1 MKKEKFIF
9 DTQRCVWVGQFHELQ
24 KSGTS
29 HPPRV
34 MLGTSEECEYKATKR
49 GLVRRSESEL
59 IKWLSVLYDK
69 KRREYESRQ
78 EAKERMAQA
87 KQEDGPPIQVL
98 MQSWLDE
105 EVQPS
110 AKPGTLN
117 EYRRT
122 CNLFLE
128 ICGNLRI
135 RKFRKHHATKFQNGL
150 TGRGLSDSSVH
161 KHQTQLQVCLNWSF
175 SEEHL
180 LKPVRI
186 KKIKVSHR
194 GPEIFSETELKIL
207 QATIETALTS
217 NPNSY
222 QKRCIKNHLR
232 AYMLARHGVLRS
244 GEILNLPLRH
254 LLLDETL
261 IRVSAVPEIGW
272 SPKTRQER
280 FIPMNPELHEFLK
293 KDLQVRQSEERWF
306 LDNGKGGQ
314 AFSTN
319 SQLTQALRRHIKR
332 CGLDRAGLK
341 PLHSL
346 RSTGITRMLANGGK
360 LDFVMKIA
368 GHSNPQTTLNHYVR
382 SENFDL
388 QDTVNLLSN

>member
-1 MKKEKFIF
+1 MSCKNQGPLI
-9 DTQRCVWVGQFHELQ
+9 L
-24 KSGTS
+24 
-29 HPPRV
+29 PRV

-78 EAKERMAQA
+78 EAKERMAQS
-87 KQEDGPPIQVL
+87 KQEDGPPIQEL

-110 AKPGTLN
+110 SKPGTVN

-122 CNLFLE
+122 CTLFLE

-186 KKIKVSHR
+186 KKIESV
-194 GPEIFSETELKIL
+194 
-207 QATIETALTS
+207 
-217 NPNSY
+217 
-222 QKRCIKNHLR
+222 
-232 AYMLARHGVLRS
+232 
-244 GEILNLPLRH
+244 
-254 LLLDETL
+254 
-261 IRVSAVPEIGW
+261 
-272 SPKTRQER
+272 
-280 FIPMNPELHEFLK
+280 
-293 KDLQVRQSEERWF
+293 
-306 LDNGKGGQ
+306 
-314 AFSTN
+314 
-319 SQLTQALRRHIKR
+319 QL
-332 CGLDRAGLK
+332 
-341 PLHSL
+341 
-346 RSTGITRMLANGGK
+346 
-360 LDFVMKIA
+360 
-368 GHSNPQTTLNHYVR
+368 
-382 SENFDL
+382 
-388 QDTVNLLSN
+388 

>member
-9 DTQRCVWVGQFHELQ
+9 DPQRSVWVGQFHELQ
-24 KSGTS
+24 KYGAS

-78 EAKERMAQA
+78 EARERIAQA

-150 TGRGLSDSSVH
+150 AGRDLSDSGVRNLH
-161 KHQTQLQVCLNWSF
+161 WYRPT
-175 SEEHL
+175 SE
-180 LKPVRI
+180 KPEPW
-186 KKIKVSHR
+186 KQH
-194 GPEIFSETELKIL
+194 
-207 QATIETALTS
+207 
-217 NPNSY
+217 Y
-222 QKRCIKNHLR
+222 
-232 AYMLARHGVLRS
+232 HGC
-244 GEILNLPLRH
+244 
-254 LLLDETL
+254 T
-261 IRVSAVPEIGW
+261 
-272 SPKTRQER
+272 
-280 FIPMNPELHEFLK
+280 
-293 KDLQVRQSEERWF
+293 
-306 LDNGKGGQ
+306 
-314 AFSTN
+314 
-319 SQLTQALRRHIKR
+319 
-332 CGLDRAGLK
+332 
-341 PLHSL
+341 
-346 RSTGITRMLANGGK
+346 
-360 LDFVMKIA
+360 
-368 GHSNPQTTLNHYVR
+368 
-382 SENFDL
+382 
-388 QDTVNLLSN
+388 

>member
-9 DTQRCVWVGQFHELQ
+9 NEKRSVWVGQFHELQ
-24 KSGTS
+24 QPGAS

-34 MLGTSEECEYKATKR
+34 TLGTVDECEYKATKR
-49 GLVRRSESEL
+49 GLVHLSESEM
-59 IKWLSVLYDK
+59 IKRLSVLYDE
-69 KRREYESRQ
+69 KRREFEKKQ
-78 EAKERMAQA
+78 EAREHMARA
-87 KQEDGPPIQVL
+87 KLEDGPQIQEL
-98 MQSWLDE
+98 MQSWLDD

-110 AKPGTLN
+110 VKQGTLS

-150 TGRGLSDSSVH
+150 AGRGLSDFGVR
-161 KHQTQLQVCLNWSF
+161 KHQTQLQVFLNWSF

-180 LKPVRI
+180 IKPVRI
-186 KKIKVSHR
+186 KKIKVSHQ
-194 GPEIFSETELKIL
+194 GPEIFTVEELENF
-207 QATIETALTS
+207 QAAIEKALRS
-217 NPNSY
+217 NPNIY

-232 AYMLARHGVLRS
+232 AFMLARHGVLRS

-254 LLLDETL
+254 VLLDETL
-261 IRVSAVPEIGW
+261 IRISAVSEIGW
-272 SPKTRQER
+272 TPKNRQER
-280 FIPMNPELHEFLK
+280 FVPINPQLHEFLK
-293 KDLQVRQSEERWF
+293 KDLQFREPEETWF
-306 LDNGKGGQ
+306 LDNGKGRQ

-319 SQLTQALRRHIKR
+319 SQLAQALRRHIKR
-332 CGLDRAGLK
+332 EGLERAGRK
-341 PLHSL
+341 PMHSL
-346 RSTGITRMLANGGK
+346 RSTGITTMLANGGK
-360 LDFVMKIA
+360 IDFVMKIA

-388 QDTVNLLSN
+388 RDTVNLLSI

>member
-1 MKKEKFIF
+1 MKKEKFSY
-9 DTQRCVWVGQFHELQ
+9 DKKRQVWIGQFHELQ
-24 KSGTS
+24 KLGSS

-49 GLVRRSESEL
+49 GPVRRSESEL

-69 KRREYESRQ
+69 KRREYEERQ
-78 EAKERMAQA
+78 QARENIAKA
-87 KQEDGPPIQVL
+87 KLEDGPPIQEL
-98 MQSWLDE
+98 MQSWLDD
-105 EVQPS
+105 EVEPS

-122 CNLFLE
+122 CSLFLD
-128 ICGNLRI
+128 ICGNPRI
-135 RKFRKHHATKFQNGL
+135 RRFRKHHATKFQNGL
-150 TGRGLSDSSVH
+150 AGRDLSDFGVR
-161 KHQTQLQVCLNWSF
+161 KHQTQLQIFLNWSF

-180 LKPVRI
+180 GKPVRI
-186 KKIKVSHR
+186 KKIKVSHW
-194 GPEIFSETELKIL
+194 GPEIFSESELLIL
-207 QATIETALTS
+207 KATIEAALKS

-232 AYMLARHGVLRS
+232 AFMLARHGVLRS

-254 LLLDETL
+254 LLLGESL
-261 IRVSAVPEIGW
+261 IRISAVPEINW
-272 SPKTRQER
+272 IPKTRQER
-280 FIPMNPELHEFLK
+280 FIPMNPELAEFIE
-293 KDLQVRQSEERWF
+293 KDIELREAGESWF

-319 SQLTQALRRHIKR
+319 SQLTQALRRHLKR
-332 CGLDRAGLK
+332 SGLDRAGLK

>member
-122 CNLFLE
+122 CTLFLE

-150 TGRGLSDSSVH
+150 TGRGLSDSGVR
-161 KHQTQLQVCLNWSF
+161 KHQTQLQVFLNWSF

-194 GPEIFSETELKIL
+194 GPEIFSESELKIL
-207 QATIETALTS
+207 KATENIM
-217 NPNSY
+217 Y
-222 QKRCIKNHLR
+222 
-232 AYMLARHGVLRS
+232 
-244 GEILNLPLRH
+244 
-254 LLLDETL
+254 
-261 IRVSAVPEIGW
+261 
-272 SPKTRQER
+272 
-280 FIPMNPELHEFLK
+280 
-293 KDLQVRQSEERWF
+293 
-306 LDNGKGGQ
+306 
-314 AFSTN
+314 
-319 SQLTQALRRHIKR
+319 
-332 CGLDRAGLK
+332 
-341 PLHSL
+341 
-346 RSTGITRMLANGGK
+346 IT
-360 LDFVMKIA
+360 
-368 GHSNPQTTLNHYVR
+368 YW
-382 SENFDL
+382 
-388 QDTVNLLSN
+388 

>member
-1 MKKEKFIF
+1 MKKEKFSY
-9 DTQRCVWVGQFHELQ
+9 DKKRQVWIGQFHELQ
-24 KSGTS
+24 KLGSS

-49 GLVRRSESEL
+49 GPVRRSESEL

-69 KRREYESRQ
+69 KRREYELRQ
-78 EAKERMAQA
+78 EARETIA
-87 KQEDGPPIQVL
+87 KAKLVDGPPIQEL
-98 MQSWLDE
+98 MQSWLDD
-105 EVQPS
+105 EVEPS
-110 AKPGTLN
+110 AKPGTLS

-122 CNLFLE
+122 CSLFLD
-128 ICGNLRI
+128 ICGNPRI
-135 RKFRKHHATKFQNGL
+135 RRFRKHHATKFQNGL
-150 TGRGLSDSSVH
+150 AGRDLSDSGVR
-161 KHQTQLQVCLNWSF
+161 KHQRQLQIFLNWSF

-180 LKPVRI
+180 AKPVRI
-186 KKIKVSHR
+186 KKIKVSRR
-194 GPEIFSETELKIL
+194 GPEIFSESELQLL
-207 QATIETALTS
+207 QATIETALSS

-232 AYMLARHGVLRS
+232 AFMLARHGVLRS

-254 LLLDETL
+254 LLLDESL
-261 IRVSAVPEIGW
+261 IRISAVAENNW
-272 SPKTRQER
+272 APKTRQER
-280 FIPMNPELHEFLK
+280 FIPMNPELVEFIR
-293 KDLQVRQSEERWF
+293 KDLELREPGERWF
-306 LDNGKGGQ
+306 LDNGKGEQ

-319 SQLTQALRRHIKR
+319 SQLTQALRRHLKR
-332 CGLDRAGLK
+332 SGLVRAGLK

-368 GHSNPQTTLNHYVR
+368 GHSNPQTTLDHYVR

>member
-9 DTQRCVWVGQFHELQ
+9 DPQRSVWVGQFHELQ
-24 KSGTS
+24 KLGAS

-49 GLVRRSESEL
+49 GPVRRSESEL

-69 KRREYESRQ
+69 KRREYELRQ
-78 EAKERMAQA
+78 EARENIA
-87 KQEDGPPIQVL
+87 KAKLEDGPPIQEL
-98 MQSWLDE
+98 MQSWLDD
-105 EVQPS
+105 EVEPS
-110 AKPGTLN
+110 AKPGTLS

-122 CNLFLE
+122 CNLFLD
-128 ICGNLRI
+128 ICGNPRI
-135 RKFRKHHATKFQNGL
+135 RRFRKHHATKFQNGL
-150 TGRGLSDSSVH
+150 AGRDLSDFGVR
-161 KHQTQLQVCLNWSF
+161 KHQTQLQIFLNWSF

-180 LKPVRI
+180 GKPVRI

-194 GPEIFSETELKIL
+194 GPEIFSESELLIL
-207 QATIETALTS
+207 KATIETALKS

-232 AYMLARHGVLRS
+232 AFMLARHGVLRS

-254 LLLDETL
+254 LLLGESL
-261 IRVSAVPEIGW
+261 IRISAVPEINW
-272 SPKTRQER
+272 APKSRQER
-280 FIPMNPELHEFLK
+280 YIPMNPELAEFIE
-293 KDLQVRQSEERWF
+293 KDIELREAGESWF

-319 SQLTQALRRHIKR
+319 SQLTQALRRHLKR
-332 CGLDRAGLK
+332 SGLDRAGLK